1 MIIVFNMA
9 KFECPE
15 SGIQFVITTNDGSVH
30 GTSIPYIEAC
40 PFCGTN
46 MEHTDC
52 IDKRANH

>member
-1 MIIVFNMA
+1 MA

-52 IDKRANH
+52 IDKIANH